1 MQKSLIAGLVS
12 ALILVIF
19 ALKNSS
25 PVTLDFVIG
34 KPVEGTPLSLVL
46 LVTIIIGLVV
56 GLLMSYPTIKKYKNK
71 ISENTAEITKLS
83 NILEEYKKEHGIHK
97 NTTEEK
103 PENETEDKEKN

>member
-25 PVTLDFVIG
+25 PVTIDFVIG

-46 LVTIIIGLVV
+46 LVTIIIGLII
-56 GLLMSYPTIKKYKNK
+56 GLLLSYPTIKKHKNK
-71 ISENTAEITKLS
+71 IAENTAEITKLS
-83 NILEEYKKEHGIHK
+83 NILDEYKKEYGIHK
-97 NTTEEK
+97 KTTEDK
-103 PENETEDKEKN
+103 PENETENKESN

>member
-1 MQKSLIAGLVS
+1 MQKSLIAGLLS
-12 ALILVIF
+12 ALLLVIF

-46 LVTIIIGLVV
+46 LVTIIIGLFI
-56 GLLMSYPTIKKYKNK
+56 GLLLSYPTIKKHKNI
-71 ISENTAEITKLS
+71 ISENSAEITKLK
-83 NILEEYKKEHGIHK
+83 NILEEYKKEYGINK

-103 PENETEDKEKN
+103 PENEPEIK